1 MFEFLKPQQQPV
13 IDDVEATGTYA
24 DALLNVTSPEL
35 TRPRRAN
42 TGMKPIHA
50 IIVKIATFPV
60 ALSVLRERSQNLPRQ
75 KRNGRTAPAFPS
87 YDPQGGAT

>member
-35 TRPRRAN
+35 TRSTAREHGHEAHSRDYCEN
-42 TGMKPIHA
+42 RNISRS
-50 IIVKIATFPV
+50 
-60 ALSVLRERSQNLPRQ
+60 AL
-75 KRNGRTAPAFPS
+75 GFA
-87 YDPQGGAT
+87 

>member
-35 TRPRRAN
+35 TRSTA
-42 TGMKPIHA
+42 
-50 IIVKIATFPV
+50 
-60 ALSVLRERSQNLPRQ
+60 REHGHEAHSRDYCENR
-75 KRNGRTAPAFPS
+75 
-87 YDPQGGAT
+87 